1 MSAVNALSAYAA
13 EGFSS
18 SPHDHAAAPGGFGD
32 LIIATVSII
41 IVVITLFLCVKYLLF
56 PKEKE
61 DTHIK
66 KRILDDEVRGDRG
79 LHHE

>member
-13 EGFSS
+13 EGFAA
-18 SPHDHAAAPGGFGD
+18 SPPDHAAGPGGFGD
-32 LIIATVSII
+32 LIIAAFSIL
-41 IVVITLFLCVKYLLF
+41 IVVVTLFLCVRYLLF
-56 PKEKE
+56 PKENE

-66 KRILDDEVRGDRG
+66 KRILDDEIRDDRW